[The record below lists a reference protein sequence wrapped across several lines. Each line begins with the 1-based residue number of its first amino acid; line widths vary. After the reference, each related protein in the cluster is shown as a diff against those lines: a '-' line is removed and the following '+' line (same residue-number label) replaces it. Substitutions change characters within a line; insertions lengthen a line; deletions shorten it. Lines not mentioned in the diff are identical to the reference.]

1 MAKDK
6 DVLAEG
12 GIRFFGRM
20 SAAATHE
27 IKNTLAII
35 NESAGLLNDLSM
47 VAEKGHPL
55 SLTRINNISYVV
67 TRQVQRADLVLKKLN
82 RFSHSVDLSTE
93 VADLAK
99 TVSFVLDLASGFIE
113 KQGAAIEVTAPATPM
128 MVSTNLFYL
137 ENMIWRAIETACCV
151 AKGKKQV
158 MISFGIDLKAPLIW
172 FSMGTIKEDLMDD
185 LFGSKEDSALMA
197 YLDISIEKN
206 KENNGFGLL
215 WPKRI

>member
-20 SAAATHE
+20 SAGATHE

-93 VADLAK
+93 VVDLEK
-99 TVSFVLDLASGFIE
+99 TVNFILDLASE
-113 KQGAAIEVTAPATPM
+113 A
-128 MVSTNLFYL
+128 
-137 ENMIWRAIETACCV
+137 
-151 AKGKKQV
+151 
-158 MISFGIDLKAPLIW
+158 
-172 FSMGTIKEDLMDD
+172 
-185 LFGSKEDSALMA
+185 
-197 YLDISIEKN
+197 
-206 KENNGFGLL
+206 
-215 WPKRI
+215 